1 MILSKVLKAAL
12 QTHTHSGNSTWHYRI
27 WKCKKKYGEK
37 NKSMYPHCILSPWVR
52 TLLFQLPSNLWPWFS
67 FPSAR
72 IIIIVFFKLKGCL
85 VYVNLS
91 YYFSSVAYFTD
102 RVSVKNGYIEKLYYD
117 SFSLL
122 LVDIW
127 LFPSFSSTVNYIA
140 VNIIGIDIWIYLEHL
155 LRF

>member
-1 MILSKVLKAAL
+1 MILLKVLKAAL
-12 QTHTHSGNSTWHYRI
+12 QTRTHSGNSTWCYR
-27 WKCKKKYGEK
+27 KYGNVK
-37 NKSMYPHCILSPWVR
+37 RSMERKIKACILSPWVR
-52 TLLFQLPSNLWPWFS
+52 TLLLQLPSNLWPWFS

-102 RVSVKNGYIEKLYYD
+102 TVSVKNGYIEKLYYD

-122 LVDIW
+122 LVGIW